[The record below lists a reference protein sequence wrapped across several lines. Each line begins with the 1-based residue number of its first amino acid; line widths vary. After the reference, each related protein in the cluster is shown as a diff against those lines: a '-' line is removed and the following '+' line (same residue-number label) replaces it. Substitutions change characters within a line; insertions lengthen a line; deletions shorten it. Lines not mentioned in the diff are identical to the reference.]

1 MNESRS
7 KLMPLV
13 SACFY
18 VNAIV
23 IYNDGKDSDQ
33 SVRYRLVER
42 TKTWEWE
49 EKQSLPAKDFA
60 KQGR

>member
-1 MNESRS
+1 
-7 KLMPLV
+7 MPLV

-23 IYNDGKDSDQ
+23 IYNDGKGSNQ
-33 SVRYRLVER
+33 SVRYRLVEQ